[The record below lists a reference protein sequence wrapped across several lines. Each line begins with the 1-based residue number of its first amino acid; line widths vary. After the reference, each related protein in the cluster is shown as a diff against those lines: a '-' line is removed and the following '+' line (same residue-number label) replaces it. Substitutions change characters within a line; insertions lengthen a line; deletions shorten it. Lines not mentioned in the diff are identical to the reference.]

1 MPASTTT
8 PLVLI
13 NGSGDSHICWMRQIA
28 ALPAGT
34 ALAADLPGHGDRIDD
49 PAAPTTVAAYAAD
62 MWTQLESQGIANV
75 GVAGHSLGGAIALQ
89 MALDRPDR
97 VVALGLIG
105 TGARLRVLPDL
116 LATAQADPQAAL
128 RQLLLLGYSDHL
140 SPEALRV
147 AIASFLPIAPGAIS
161 RDLHACDRFDVMTE
175 LGRVRCPTLVVVGEH
190 DQLTPVKYARYLAD
204 HIPHA
209 RLLIIAGAGHYVM
222 HEQPEQLTAALR
234 ELQQAS

>member
-1 MPASTTT
+1 MIASTAT

-34 ALAADLPGHGDRIDD
+34 VIAADLPGHGDRIDD
-49 PAAPTTVAAYAAD
+49 SAAPTTVADYAAD
-62 MWTQLESQGIANV
+62 MWKQVDAQGIARV
-75 GVAGHSLGGAIALQ
+75 RVAGHSLGGAIALQ

-97 VVALGLIG
+97 VAALGLID

-116 LATAQADPQAAL
+116 LATSQTDPQGSL
-128 RQLLLLGYSDHL
+128 RQLLEMGYGDRL
-140 SPEALRV
+140 SEEALRI

-175 LGRVRCPTLVVVGEH
+175 LGRVRCPTLVIVGEH
-190 DQLTPVKYARYLAD
+190 DRLTPVKYARYLAD
-204 HIPHA
+204 HIPNA
-209 RLLIIAGAGHYVM
+209 RLLILAGAGHYVM

-234 ELQQAS
+234 ELQLAS